1 MLLLKPYIK
10 SNVSDTLYSMK
21 EKGSID
27 IHSNDESINYY
38 FVRTGSADVFLIH
51 PKFKDN
57 FSFSKKNGN
66 KEIQKYIENNEHFH
80 KLECKEGN
88 IIFVPNYWLI
98 YIKNSGKSECSIEK
112 LSYMTLINKFMLYF
126 KKNT

>member
-66 KEIQKYIENNEHFH
+66 KEIHKYIE
-80 KLECKEGN
+80 K
-88 IIFVPNYWLI
+88 
-98 YIKNSGKSECSIEK
+98 
-112 LSYMTLINKFMLYF
+112 
-126 KKNT
+126 